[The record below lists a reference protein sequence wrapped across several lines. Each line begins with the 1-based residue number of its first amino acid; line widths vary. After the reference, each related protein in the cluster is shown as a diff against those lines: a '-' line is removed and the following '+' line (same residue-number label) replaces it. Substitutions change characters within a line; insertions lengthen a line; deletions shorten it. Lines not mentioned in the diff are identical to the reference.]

1 MDINIFETL
10 ASAGLV
16 RRAQK
21 ALDKSSPHISGASP
35 IQFIFEGQQGV
46 LDLHNPNNSQ
56 CDCAANGI
64 CKHIIAASI
73 FAWQQAPISAAT
85 IKENEVPQ
93 IDTNTLLASAGKV
106 KIRQLYRQVQRRWQA
121 DIVQQGAQVCI
132 TIKEHTLHFTNV
144 TTINDIICNEDSQA
158 YALLGVYLW
167 LEQQGEML
175 QWPDWLQLEQE
186 HQKTLLNQTQT
197 QLKQACYAELI
208 MLAGVPLAQLRS
220 ESLLTI
226 ELLQIP
232 MEKAGFNIA
241 PLKRLCGTLARY
253 LSGEHLR
260 DKRTVLLELAHVL
273 VMLERQEQTQTQDA
287 EHICPPQQLL
297 CLGGYPWRRSS
308 GAHGLTL
315 VLQDEYGRF
324 ITLAESRTTTEQTLN
339 YSQIW
344 QATQLL
350 EGAPSGCS
358 WFGQTQR
365 ISNAQLNGWQ
375 RLRQLKKTY
384 VEPSEQPLKPQA
396 ISDITE
402 IDWQSDYIC
411 FAPSYVHQHTF
422 DEATQCMLL
431 SYQDTQ
437 RNTLFF
443 SLPYTKLTHHAI
455 NNMMLFKQQLPQLIV
470 ARIERDSTQWYL
482 RPIAV
487 KLDRWINLYFDDL
500 TDNKTTNIFS
510 NWLAKQSPQPQ
521 LSSPRRDKVQQF
533 LLKVL
538 DELAQSHI
546 MPQQSLSEMA
556 QKLGLRTLSHFLS
569 NSGPEHRLKA
579 AYCAEQLLQLSSL
592 KPVKLNEL
600 QN

>member
-1 MDINIFETL
+1 MDISIFETL

-21 ALDKSSPHISGASP
+21 ALDKSNPHISGTSP
-35 IQFIFEGQQGV
+35 IQFTFEGQQGV

-73 FAWQQAPISAAT
+73 FAWQQAPVSEAT
-85 IKENEVPQ
+85 IEENEVPQ
-93 IDTNTLLASAGKV
+93 IDTNSLLASAGKV

-132 TIKEHTLHFTNV
+132 TIQEHTLHFTNV

-167 LEQQGEML
+167 LEQQGKIL
-175 QWPDWLQLEQE
+175 QWPDWLQQEQQQ
-186 HQKTLLNQTQT
+186 QKTLLNQTKT

-208 MLAGVPLAQLRS
+208 MLAGIPLAQLRS

-241 PLKRLCGTLARY
+241 SLKRLCGTLARY
-253 LSGEHLR
+253 MRGDHLR

-273 VMLERQEQTQTQDA
+273 VMLQRQNQIKNV
-287 EHICPPQQLL
+287 EHIHAPQQLL
-297 CLGGYPWRRSS
+297 CLGGYPWHRSS

-339 YSQIW
+339 YRQIW
-344 QATQLL
+344 QANQLL
-350 EGAPSGCS
+350 EGAPSGS
-358 WFGQTQR
+358 NWFGQTQR

-384 VEPSEQPLKPQA
+384 VEPSEQPLNPQF
-396 ISDITE
+396 IDDITL
-402 IDWQSDYIC
+402 IDWQNDYVC
-411 FAPSYVHQHTF
+411 FAPSYSHQHTF
-422 DEATQCMLL
+422 DEATQCMRL
-431 SYQDTQ
+431 SYQDKQ
-437 RNTLFF
+437 HNTIFF
-443 SLPYTKLTHHAI
+443 SLPYSELAHHAI

-470 ARIERDSTQWYL
+470 ARIERDSTQWQL
-482 RPIAV
+482 RPITV
-487 KLDRWINLYFDDL
+487 KLERWVNLYFDDL
-500 TDNKTTNIFS
+500 TDKKTSNIFS
-510 NWLAKQSPQPQ
+510 NWLAKQPPQAP
-521 LSSPRRDKVQQF
+521 LSSPRQDKVQQF

-579 AYCAEQLLQLSSL
+579 AYCTEQLLQLSSI
-592 KPVKLNEL
+592 KPVKLNEQ